1 MKSFLAKGDA
11 LRELAK
17 SVLEGLLGLLE
28 FSLFQE
34 LVGAFGNASVGLG
47 TGGQKEG
54 QNEGG

>member
-1 MKSFLAKGDA
+1 MKSFLAKSDA

-34 LVGAFGNASVGLG
+34 LVGVLGNASVGLG
-47 TGGQKEG
+47 TGAQEEG
-54 QNEGG
+54 QDEGR